1 MPLDGYAGFNGSEQD
16 AFAAALFQQVEVPAE
31 VTGPCGRR
39 ASARR
44 MAVYRNNVVSSLT
57 RSLAARFAA
66 VNRLV
71 GEEFFA
77 AMARVFI
84 EANPPVS
91 PALLDYGEEFIDF
104 LSAFPPA
111 ASLPYLPN
119 VAQLEWLI
127 ARAYHAADA
136 APVGAARLA
145 ALGEDALGARLGL
158 HPSVGC
164 LISPYPVFS
173 IWDTNARDATVRAI
187 DASAEGEAVLI
198 ARPRFHVA
206 VSRIDTP
213 TYAFVKALAASHPLE
228 VAAEIAIELDG
239 GLSVEAAL
247 QLLFMS
253 GAIIDVWSSPALST
267 AKPQLKRLSCAT

>member
-77 AMARVFI
+77 AMARVFMKV
-84 EANPPVS
+84 NPPVS

-145 ALGEDALGARLGL
+145 ALGEDAPGARLGL

-173 IWDTNARDATVRAI
+173 IWETNARDATVRAI

-239 GLSVEAAL
+239 GFSVEAAL
-247 QLLFMS
+247 QLLLMS
-253 GAIIDVWSSPALST
+253 GAIVDVWSSPALST